1 MHGAEHLEQLNADQ
15 LREFA
20 ARLISELSHA
30 KREVSLK
37 QLRIDQLTHEMAI
50 LKRWKFAAR
59 SEQLEGEQRHL
70 FEETAEADLEAIGLE
85 LEALKR
91 TDEKTLPKE
100 QPQRAPLPG
109 HLPRTEVRHEP
120 DSTICACG
128 CAIVSDRHIPATAES
143 A

>member
-1 MHGAEHLEQLNADQ
+1 MQSAEHLEQLNADQ

-20 ARLISELSHA
+20 VRLLSELTQTR
-30 KREVSLK
+30 REVSLK

-59 SEQLEGEQRHL
+59 SEQLHGEQRHL

-91 TDEKTLPKE
+91 TDEKTAPKE
-100 QPQRAPLPG
+100 QPKRA
-109 HLPRTEVRHEP
+109 
-120 DSTICACG
+120 S
-128 CAIVSDRHIPATAES
+128 
-143 A
+143 